1 MPEKRYMDLHRHGVL
16 LTTLGFAALTGNSAL
31 AIYRS
36 RDDPRAVAFVAGA
49 YGGIA
54 LLFHFLRKFERG
66 DDGGRTT
73 RAAVWVLTTLL
84 TAMFAARVAPMMM
97 PPVVG
102 ALVYLMAA
110 GTAGAGFWAL
120 FLRRH

>member
-1 MPEKRYMDLHRHGVL
+1 MDFHRHGL
-16 LTTLGFAALTGNSAL
+16 LTKLGFAALTGNSAL

-54 LLFHFLRKFERG
+54 LLFHFLRRFERG
-66 DDGGRTT
+66 EGDGGRT

-84 TAMFAARVAPMMM
+84 TAMFASRVAPLM
-97 PPVVG
+97 PPTVG
-102 ALVYLMAA
+102 LFVYLMAA
-110 GTAGAGFWAL
+110 GTAGTGFWAL
-120 FLRRH
+120 FLHRH